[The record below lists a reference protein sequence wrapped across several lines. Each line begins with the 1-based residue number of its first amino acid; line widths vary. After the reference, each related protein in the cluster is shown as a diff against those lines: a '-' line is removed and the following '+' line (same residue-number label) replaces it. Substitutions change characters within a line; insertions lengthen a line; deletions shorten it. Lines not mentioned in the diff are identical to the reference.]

1 GMVRS
6 LQGRREDSRGRRR
19 GAGGSSAAVDHHADR
34 CGRGSCPVACGRGG
48 VSMRWRGGDSFAK
61 LVPRSLVMM
70 ILIQPPRRETGVR
83 PGAARR
89 RWLVLAAGLALAT
102 AGQAGAAE
110 EVVLRLKWWHQFQ
123 FAGYYAA
130 QAKGYYEEEGLAV
143 RIDQGRAGSPSGAAV
158 LAGEAQFGVSDSD
171 VVRAYLNG
179 DPVVVCAAIFQ
190 HSPYVIMSR
199 RDRGISKPSD
209 LVGARVMLSD
219 EQGAAQLKGMMVR
232 EGIDPERAV
241 IVPHSWR
248 LDDLIEGR
256 VDAISAYA
264 TVEPALM
271 RAAGVEPHLLRSSD
285 YGVDFYGDVLFTSRE
300 QAARH

>member
-1 GMVRS
+1 
-6 LQGRREDSRGRRR
+6 
-19 GAGGSSAAVDHHADR
+19 
-34 CGRGSCPVACGRGG
+34 
-48 VSMRWRGGDSFAK
+48 
-61 LVPRSLVMM
+61 
-70 ILIQPPRRETGVR
+70 
-83 PGAARR
+83 
-89 RWLVLAAGLALAT
+89 
-102 AGQAGAAE
+102 
-110 EVVLRLKWWHQFQ
+110 
-123 FAGYYAA
+123 
-130 QAKGYYEEEGLAV
+130 
-143 RIDQGRAGSPSGAAV
+143 
-158 LAGEAQFGVSDSD
+158 
-171 VVRAYLNG
+171 
-179 DPVVVCAAIFQ
+179 
-190 HSPYVIMSR
+190 
-199 RDRGISKPSD
+199 DRGISKPSD

-300 QAARH
+300 QAARHPERTAAFVRASLRG